1 MKIDGY
7 TKVVLTGIAIL
18 LGFIAFDYKPRMEAE
33 AGMMGSDEM
42 IAATSI
48 ASGVWHLRDGEI
60 RLCQLN
66 GSKFWDSSSNVEV
79 YNVHCGPWNT
89 EAE

>member
-42 IAATSI
+42 IS
-48 ASGVWHLRDGEI
+48 SLSERGVWHLRDGQI
-60 RLCQLN
+60 RLCIAT
-66 GSKFWDSSSNVEV
+66 GEHSREPTEA
-79 YNVHCGPWNT
+79 NVHCGPWNT
-89 EAE
+89 EPE